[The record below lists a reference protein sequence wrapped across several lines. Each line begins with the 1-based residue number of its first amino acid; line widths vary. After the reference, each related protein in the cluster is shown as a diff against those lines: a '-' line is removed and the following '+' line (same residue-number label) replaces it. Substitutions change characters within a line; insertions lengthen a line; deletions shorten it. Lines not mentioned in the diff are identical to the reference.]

1 MINIKNLILS
11 ITSASFLIGLTA
23 CTDGYNGYNTNP
35 YDTTKEEMQR
45 DGYLLSSALTG
56 MEGWVIPL
64 DVNTNQFIEC
74 LLGGSFSG
82 YISDSNSGFNGK
94 NFACY
99 NPEEHWIRV
108 PFNDVIPA
116 IFIRYAQVKQATD
129 DPIPLAVSDII
140 KVTAMQRITDIY
152 GPIPY
157 SKIGSDGNITAP
169 YDSQQAVYNK
179 MFEELDNAIAVLTKN
194 RTNDFSPKCDK
205 VYSGNILHW
214 IKYANSLKLRLAIRI
229 ANVDAATAQK
239 KAEEAANNEIG
250 TMTSNED
257 NAYMPVAST
266 NPFRVIMFEYNNG
279 DSRVSADITSYM
291 NGYNDPRRPFY
302 FTPSTFD
309 DATINGYIG
318 LRSGIQI
325 PGGATIKQYSNM
337 NVAKDSKVMWMNAAE
352 TSFLKAE
359 GALRGWNMGTPSIS
373 ASSAAEGFYKEG
385 IKFSF
390 DQWGASGAND
400 YANDGTSTP
409 ALYKDP
415 VNASFSNEGSPA
427 TITIKWDASAGF
439 ETNLERIITQK
450 WIANFPLGIEAW
462 SEYRRTGYP
471 KLMKVQINLSGGKV
485 SSDRMAR
492 RLAYPE
498 LERTDNTT
506 NYNNAVNSLLGGP
519 DTMGTDVWWAKKNK

>member
-11 ITSASFLIGLTA
+11 ITSASFLIGIIA
-23 CTDGYNGYNTNP
+23 CTDGYNTYNTNP

-45 DGYLLSSALTG
+45 DGYLLSSALIG
-56 MEGWVIPL
+56 MEGWVVPL
-64 DVNTNQFIEC
+64 DVNANQFIEC

-82 YISDSNSGFNGK
+82 YLSDSNSGFNGK

-99 NPEEHWIRV
+99 NPEEHWNRV

-116 IFIRYAQVKQATD
+116 IFIRHAQVAQATD

-140 KVTAMQRITDIY
+140 KVTAMQRITDIF

-179 MFEELDNAIAVLTKN
+179 MFEELDNAIDVLTKN

-205 VYSGNILHW
+205 IYSGNILHW
-214 IKYANSLKLRLAIRI
+214 IKYANSLKLRLAMRI

-266 NPFRVIMFEYNNG
+266 NPFRVIMYEYNNG

-302 FTPSTFD
+302 FTTSTFD
-309 DATINGYIG
+309 DASINGYIG

-352 TSFLKAE
+352 ISFLKAE
-359 GALRGWNMGTPSIS
+359 GAS
-373 ASSAAEGFYKEG
+373 E
-385 IKFSF
+385 
-390 DQWGASGAND
+390 
-400 YANDGTSTP
+400 DGTW
-409 ALYKDP
+409 ALHQS
-415 VNASFSNEGSPA
+415 VQA
-427 TITIKWDASAGF
+427 
-439 ETNLERIITQK
+439 QQ
-450 WIANFPLGIEAW
+450 
-462 SEYRRTGYP
+462 P
-471 KLMKVQINLSGGKV
+471 KAFTKKES
-485 SSDRMAR
+485 
-492 RLAYPE
+492 
-498 LERTDNTT
+498 
-506 NYNNAVNSLLGGP
+506 NSLLTNGEHLAQTITLMTEQAHQLSIKIPLMQASQTKVHPQRLRSNGMP
-519 DTMGTDVWWAKKNK
+519 VQDLKLIWNASLLKNGLLISHLASKHGLNTVVQAIPN